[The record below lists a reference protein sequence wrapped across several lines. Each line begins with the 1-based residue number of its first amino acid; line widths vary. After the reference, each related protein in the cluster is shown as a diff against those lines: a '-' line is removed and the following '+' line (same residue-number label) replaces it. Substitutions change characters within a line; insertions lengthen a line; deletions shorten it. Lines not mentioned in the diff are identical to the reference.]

1 MSKKDKAEQKEQ
13 KSRKRKKRKPI
24 PIWVK
29 AIICRADYNRPV
41 FAQSIA
47 NSPEFIE
54 KFFSNGLFVGV
65 SQAVGFITSIIPIS
79 LIESLI
85 IAAIIAALVLLV
97 LAIIKMSK
105 RKLPLMSVIRFFG
118 DLACRGSIVES
129 VLLYVGLQ
137 LLQTAHR

>member
-13 KSRKRKKRKPI
+13 NQGNAKRKPI

-29 AIICRADYNRPV
+29 AIICAALTIIGLFLPKA
-41 FAQSIA
+41 FA

-105 RKLPLMSVIRFFG
+105 RKLPLMSVIRFFW
-118 DLACRGSIVES
+118 RF
-129 VLLYVGLQ
+129 GLSRQ
-137 LLQTAHR
+137 YC